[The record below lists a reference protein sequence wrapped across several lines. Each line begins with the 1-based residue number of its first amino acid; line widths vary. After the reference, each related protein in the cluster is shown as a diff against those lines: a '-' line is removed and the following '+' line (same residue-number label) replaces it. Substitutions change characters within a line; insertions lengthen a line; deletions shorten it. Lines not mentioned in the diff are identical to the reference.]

1 MPNTATRLITLIMLL
16 QRHPNQKAADL
27 ARELGVSIRTL
38 HRYFGMLD
46 EMGAPVY
53 AERGP
58 YGGFSLMRGY
68 KMPPLAL
75 TPEEAVAVT
84 LGTSLVPEMWGD
96 LYREAAAG
104 ALAKLDRLLPE
115 EQRGEAAW
123 ARRSLLAFGLHRADL
138 EAQTAAL
145 EKIRRAIREQQT
157 VEMTY
162 ASASHPEPGTRRL
175 DPYAL
180 ALRWGWWYVAGF
192 CHTRRELRTFRV
204 DRIHSLTL
212 LGDTFQ
218 IPADFDAREFLARD
232 FQGQPQVMAKLRFA
246 PEAAHIACVNRSYYE
261 ALEEQ
266 PDGSVVVTMPAPDLN
281 WAASSVLAHGPTVTV
296 LDPPELR
303 RMVRAWSQAIFA
315 QYVEQEGGLMKGK
328 NEKL

>member
-1 MPNTATRLITLIMLL
+1 MSSPATRLITLIMLL

-27 ARELGVSIRTL
+27 ARELGISVRTL

-46 EMGAPVY
+46 EMGVPVY

-58 YGGFSLMRGY
+58 CGGFSLVRGY

-84 LGTSLVPEMWGD
+84 LGTSLVTEMWGQ
-96 LYREAAAG
+96 LYQEAATG

-115 EQRGEAAW
+115 EQRSEAAW
-123 ARRSLLAFGLHRADL
+123 ARRSLLALGLHRTDL

-145 EKIRRAIREQQT
+145 EKLRRAVRELRS
-157 VEMTY
+157 VEMVY
-162 ASASHPEPGTRRL
+162 ASASAPEPAARRL

-180 ALRWGWWYVAGF
+180 ALRWGWWYAVGF
-192 CHTRRELRTFRV
+192 CHSRNEVRTFRV
-204 DRIHSLTL
+204 DRIHNLTL

-218 IPADFDAREFLARD
+218 IPAGFDAREFLARD
-232 FQGQPQVMAKLRFA
+232 FQRQPVQARLRFRA
-246 PEAAHIACVNRSYYE
+246 EAAHIARANRSNWD

-266 PDGSVVVTMPAPDLN
+266 ADGSVAVTMSAPDLN
-281 WAASSVLAHGPTVTV
+281 WAASSVLAHGPAVTV
-296 LDPPELR
+296 LEPPELR
-303 RMVRAWSQAIFA
+303 DLVCQWAQAVVNL
-315 QYVEQEGGLMKGK
+315 Y
-328 NEKL
+328 EKE

>member
-16 QRHPNQKAADL
+16 QRQPNQKAADL
-27 ARELGVSIRTL
+27 AHELGISVRSL

-46 EMGAPVY
+46 EMGIPVY

-58 YGGFSLMRGY
+58 YGGFSLVRGY

-84 LGTSLVPEMWGD
+84 LGTSLVTEMWGQ
-96 LYREAAAG
+96 LYQEAATG

-123 ARRSLLAFGLHRADL
+123 ARRSLLALSLHRADMD
-138 EAQTAAL
+138 AQTATL
-145 EKIRRAIREQQT
+145 EKLRRAIRELRT
-157 VEMTY
+157 VEMVY
-162 ASASHPEPGTRRL
+162 ASTSSPEPSTRRL

-180 ALRWGWWYVAGF
+180 ALSWGWWYVVGF
-192 CHTRRELRTFRV
+192 CHSRHEVRTFRV
-204 DRIHSLTL
+204 DRVHALTL

-218 IPADFDAREFLARD
+218 LPGDFDAREFLRRD
-232 FQGQPQVMAKLRFA
+232 FQGQPQVLARLRFA
-246 PEAAHIACVNRSYYE
+246 PEAAHIARVNRAYYE

-281 WAASSVLAHGPTVTV
+281 WAASSVLVHGPAVTV
-296 LDPPELR
+296 LEPEELR
-303 RMVRAWSQAIFA
+303 HLVSQWA
-315 QYVEQEGGLMKGK
+315 QAVVGLYD
-328 NEKL
+328 EKEASVG